1 MPHQS
6 LPGTNLSRLAEAIA
20 DKDWAGM
27 QQRCFYTEG
36 GGVDR
41 WERLRGGALGLPRE
55 VRVAYAFSP
64 TNRSRAM
71 RSSCSG
77 SSGSAMH
84 YHRTP
89 IRFIGVSEPISDLR
103 AVNLVKRR
111 WHRHD
116 KP

>member
-1 MPHQS
+1 
-6 LPGTNLSRLAEAIA
+6 
-20 DKDWAGM
+20 
-27 QQRCFYTEG
+27 
-36 GGVDR
+36 
-41 WERLRGGALGLPRE
+41 
-55 VRVAYAFSP
+55 
-64 TNRSRAM
+64 M

-89 IRFIGVSEPISDLR
+89 IRFIGVSEPIGDLR
-103 AVNLVKRR
+103 AVNLIKRR